1 MFKAKVWG
9 FAGAAVACLLA
20 SAFTPQPAAAQSE
33 EAAASA
39 TAGVEARRQALFVA
53 MLNDPSNLDVAF
65 EYAML
70 SAQVGDYEA
79 AISTLERMLVY
90 APNLPRIQLEL
101 GVLYYRIGA
110 VDEAKAY
117 FEAARNSAGVPPQ
130 VTERV
135 DAFLA
140 EADANSSRLTV
151 TGSVHGGG
159 RFQTNANASPE
170 ESIININGVPIR
182 LNNSARAQADF
193 NLFALTD
200 VHFAYDLQNQN
211 DLIEANVVVYNS
223 VYADLDRLN
232 LQLIEAQL
240 GPSFG
245 LGRFGLDRARVGVY
259 GIAGATVL
267 GSSIYST
274 QYGVGSVLQ
283 TRLWDGALFDS
294 RNEYRV
300 LNYLDSNNYPTV
312 RLQTGEEFST
322 VNTLTASLHPQFLLQ
337 VQGYGRFTWART
349 DYNTYAE
356 GGGSARGT
364 YFFYGPSAGLL
375 TDEAPWT
382 VSVAAGALYRGFDG
396 PDPLINATET
406 EEDTAYWVEAGL
418 SAPLQAGFS
427 AFLTGQVRNQ
437 DSNYATRDYT
447 NGVVTLGLSKRF

>member
-1 MFKAKVWG
+1 
-9 FAGAAVACLLA
+9 
-20 SAFTPQPAAAQSE
+20 
-33 EAAASA
+33 
-39 TAGVEARRQALFVA
+39 

-110 VDEAKAY
+110 VEEARAY
-117 FEAARNSAGVPPQ
+117 LEAARRSSGVPPE

-135 DAFLA
+135 DTFLA
-140 EADANSSRLTV
+140 EVDAQSNPLSIS
-151 TGSVHGGG
+151 GSVHGGL
-159 RFQTNANASPE
+159 RFQSNANASPE
-170 ESIININGVPIR
+170 ESIINVNGIPIR
-182 LNNSARAQADF
+182 LDSNARSQADV
-193 NLFALTD
+193 NLFALAD
-200 VHFAYDLQNQN
+200 VHFIYDLKNQN
-211 DLIEANVVVYNS
+211 DTIEANIVTYNS

-267 GSSIYST
+267 GPSVYST

-283 TRLWDGALFDS
+283 TGLWEGALFDS
-294 RNEYRV
+294 RNEFRV
-300 LNYLDSNNYPTV
+300 LNYQDSNNYPTV

-322 VNTLTASLHPQFLLQ
+322 VNTVTASLHPQFLLQ

-349 DYNTYAE
+349 DFNTYAE

-364 YFFYGPSAGLL
+364 YFFYGPSGGIL

-382 VSVAAGALYRGFDG
+382 VSLAAGALYRGFDG
-396 PDPLINATET
+396 PDPLIDPTES

-418 SAPLQAGFS
+418 SAPLERGFA
-427 AFLTGQVRNQ
+427 AFVTGQVRNQ
-437 DSNYATRDYT
+437 DSNYATRDYL
-447 NGVVTLGLSKRF
+447 NGIVTLGISKRF